1 MELLDDPLR
10 PLRVAVIGAGP
21 SGFYTVEALLKQA
34 KRTIAIDLFDRFPT
48 PYGLVRYGVA
58 PDHLSIKAVSRVFEK
73 TLADPRVRFYGHV
86 AYGIDIH
93 HEELK
98 LWYDQIVYAV
108 GAEADRRMGIPGED
122 TTNSLA
128 APAFVGWYNGHPEF
142 CELPLDLSCER
153 ALVVGN
159 GNVAIDVARMLVSAP
174 EDLARTDIADHAL
187 ERLRTSHI
195 REVILLGRRGP
206 AQAAFTPAELKELGK
221 LRDVDVVV
229 YPRDL
234 NIDSASA
241 AAVETNR
248 EAAQNLEALYAYATR
263 AERTASRRIV
273 LRFLASPKEIIAD
286 QGKLAAVVIERN
298 TLVPSAGATLQAHG
312 TGDRETIQ
320 AGLVVR
326 AVGYRSTPIEQVPF
340 DDARQTLSNTAGR
353 ITHPDTGEPIPGEYA
368 VGWAKRGPTGLIGNN
383 KPDAV
388 ATVGA
393 MMADLPALQGIA
405 DDRRDPDQ
413 VEGLLRGRGCA
424 LVTYPDWQK
433 LDHYERAQGELQGR
447 PRVKVTTIPEMMGI
461 IRRPDLLWCR

>member
-34 KRTIAIDLFDRFPT
+34 ERTIAIDLFDRFPT

-58 PDHLSIKAVSRVFEK
+58 PDHPSIKAVSRVFEK

-98 LWYDQIVYAV
+98 QWYDQIVYAV

-122 TTNSLA
+122 TANSLA

-142 CELPLDLSCER
+142 CQLPLDLSCER

-159 GNVAIDVARMLVSAP
+159 GNVAIDIARMLVSVP

-187 ERLRTSHI
+187 ERLRASHI

-221 LRDVDVVV
+221 LRDVEVVV
-229 YPRDL
+229 DPRDL

-241 AAVETNR
+241 VAVETNR
-248 EAAQNLEALYAYATR
+248 EAAQNLEALSAYAAHT
-263 AERTASRRIV
+263 ERTASRRIV

-298 TLVPSAGATLQAHG
+298 ALVPSAGATLQARG
-312 TGDRETIQ
+312 TGDQETIQ

-340 DDARQTLSNTAGR
+340 DDMRQTLSNVAGR
-353 ITHPDTGEPIPGEYA
+353 ITRPDTGEPIPGEYA

-393 MMADLPALQGIA
+393 MLADLPALQGIA
-405 DDRRDPDQ
+405 HDRRDPYQ
-413 VEGLLRGRGCA
+413 VERVLRDRGCA
-424 LVTYPDWQK
+424 LVTSSDWRK
-433 LDHYERAQGELQGR
+433 LDRYERAQGELQGR
-447 PRVKVTTIPEMMGI
+447 PRVKVTTVPEMMKI
-461 IRRPDLLWCR
+461 IRQPERP